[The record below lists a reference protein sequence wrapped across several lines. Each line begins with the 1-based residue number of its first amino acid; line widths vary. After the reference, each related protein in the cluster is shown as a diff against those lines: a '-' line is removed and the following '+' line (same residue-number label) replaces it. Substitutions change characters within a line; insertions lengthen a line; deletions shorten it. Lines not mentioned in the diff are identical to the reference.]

1 MTEVCQKKH
10 CTDGLVDPQDCSGEL
25 FLSFANVVLLYS
37 GQPLQYLAVRG
48 ITLQL
53 THAFMAASSG
63 ALVLDQQVILSDS
76 VCARAG
82 RDYSW
87 HIRIW
92 YDLFG
97 ARVVESPPVSVQG
110 GGVRNVQCTLFIAW
124 SGGGQSTM

>member
-1 MTEVCQKKH
+1 MTRVCQKKH
-10 CTDGLVDPQDCSGEL
+10 CTDGFVDPQDCSGEL

-37 GQPLQYLAVRG
+37 GQPLQYLALRG

-53 THAFMAASSG
+53 KHAFMAASSG

-92 YDLFG
+92 YPFFG
-97 ARVVESPPVSVQG
+97 ARVVETPPVSVQG
-110 GGVRNVQCTLFIAW
+110 GGGT
-124 SGGGQSTM
+124 

>member
-25 FLSFANVVLLYS
+25 FVSFANVVLLYS
-37 GQPLQYLAVRG
+37 GQPLQYLALRG
-48 ITLQL
+48 VTLQL
-53 THAFMAASSG
+53 THAFASSG
-63 ALVLDQQVILSDS
+63 ALVMDQQVILSDS

-92 YDLFG
+92 YAFFG
-97 ARVVESPPVSVQG
+97 ARVVECPPVSAQG
-110 GGVRNVQCTLFIAW
+110 GAYAGSSKPPVH
-124 SGGGQSTM
+124 M